1 MSNYEEGIMNEKEL
15 NISKESEKSN
25 SLLIKSLEEGA
36 INFFDLLK
44 DKFYLSVI
52 IFKNKNIFQISN
64 KSILKIFNLFCLK
77 GENIESLLSDY
88 ITFNILDE
96 NTSFKDDFINNNQ
109 DNSLGILDAPFIKLL
124 EKTKIYIV
132 SITSVPEKNK
142 KLNYEL
148 TNNKINL
155 KSKSINK
162 ICSFLGKT
170 VYDISDY
177 INILVLY
184 LNDDDINK
192 ETIKS
197 KIIDKYNKKANN
209 FMGKKNYDFNLK
221 IPLKNEKN
229 VLSKY
234 DDLFE
239 KILNKIDALENNS
252 SEYNQEENDNNN
264 IDLLELN
271 TPKRY
276 IEQKIKINGVN
287 YEDNED
293 DDKSELNKNKEQK
306 CNCQKDICSACHIF

>member
-1 MSNYEEGIMNEKEL
+1 MANYEEGIMNEKEL

-25 SLLIKSLEEGA
+25 SLFIKSLEEGA
-36 INFFDLLK
+36 INFLDLLK

-52 IFKNKNIFQISN
+52 IYKNKNIFQISN

-77 GENIESLLSDY
+77 GENIETLLSDY

-96 NTSFKDDFINNNQ
+96 NTSFKDDFIINNQ
-109 DNSLGILDAPFIKLL
+109 ENSLGILDAPFIKLL
-124 EKTKIYIV
+124 EKTKMYIV
-132 SITSVPEKNK
+132 NINSMPDKNK
-142 KLNYEL
+142 KVNYEL
-148 TNNKINL
+148 KNNKIKI

-197 KIIDKYNKKANN
+197 KIIDKYNKKGNN
-209 FMGKKNYDFNLK
+209 FMGKKNYDFNLG

-229 VLSKY
+229 ILSKY